1 MILQARGKRSMA
13 PETPKRHMEIPD
25 RRGQAASKVPTVRE
39 AQRRDGGMMTSEDRG
54 GGGFIRMICHCYHW
68 GNDEKLRSIYYS
80 DGLAQPPDGAGNVD
94 ILF

>member
-13 PETPKRHMEIPD
+13 PETPEH
-25 RRGQAASKVPTVRE
+25 RGQAASKVPTVRE

-68 GNDEKLRSIYYS
+68 GNDKKLRSIY
-80 DGLAQPPDGAGNVD
+80 
-94 ILF
+94 ILFRWVGSTTRWGWKC